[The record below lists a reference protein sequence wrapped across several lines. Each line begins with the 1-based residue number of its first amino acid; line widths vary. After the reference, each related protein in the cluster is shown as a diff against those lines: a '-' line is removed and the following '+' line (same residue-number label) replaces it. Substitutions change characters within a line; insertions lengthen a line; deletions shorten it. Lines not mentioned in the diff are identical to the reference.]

1 MRRNFLAESPSPT
14 PESLN
19 EMEAPPKSYFH
30 DQFSIVQ
37 ISQIKTGDEVEIYV
51 TDGKIL
57 TKVQDTVK
65 WHGGEYG

>member
-19 EMEAPPKSYFH
+19 EMEVPPKSYFH

-37 ISQIKTGDEVEIYV
+37 ISQIKTGDTE
-51 TDGKIL
+51 
-57 TKVQDTVK
+57 
-65 WHGGEYG
+65 H